1 MKQFKDFGISTESKG
16 FVGDKIKIHKIFGKE
31 IVVHKY
37 AIKDSKY
44 EDGNDK
50 CLHLQISIGD
60 KKHVIF
66 TGSNSLMESIQMVE
80 KTDFPFMTKIIE
92 QDERFEFT

>member
-1 MKQFKDFGISTESKG
+1 MKQFKDLGITTEARG
-16 FVGDKIKIHKIFGKE
+16 FTGDKIKIHKIFGKE
-31 IVVHKY
+31 IVIHKF

-50 CLHLQISIGD
+50 CLHMQISIGD

-66 TGSNSLMESIQMVE
+66 TGSNSLMDAIKKVD
-80 KTDFPFMTKIIE
+80 TADFPFMTKIIE